1 MHICNNE
8 HKGKKGKNSP
18 RNHTFNE
25 HHTSVNEKMAS
36 FTCIKKLGH
45 RSPSQ
50 NGTPPGSH
58 QKYHGTY
65 IMKTLIS
72 GTLFWKGTY
81 NWPTLIMMSF

>member
-36 FTCIKKLGH
+36 FTCIKKLNISAYTFNAAGVKTILSGH
-45 RSPSQ
+45 C
-50 NGTPPGSH
+50 T
-58 QKYHGTY
+58 
-65 IMKTLIS
+65 
-72 GTLFWKGTY
+72 W
-81 NWPTLIMMSF
+81 